1 MQENRVAKCNACNV
15 SHVIST
21 FLIERISLCL
31 LERLI
36 IVFSLLSNRDT
47 RNMHMGYYPS
57 SHECVFD
64 DSIIILSG
72 AI

>member
-1 MQENRVAKCNACNV
+1 M
-15 SHVIST
+15 SYVIST

-36 IVFSLLSNRDT
+36 IVFWLLNNRDT
-47 RNMHMGYYPS
+47 RNMLMGYYPS

-64 DSIIILSG
+64 DSEIILSG
-72 AI
+72 AMHNNILISRKK